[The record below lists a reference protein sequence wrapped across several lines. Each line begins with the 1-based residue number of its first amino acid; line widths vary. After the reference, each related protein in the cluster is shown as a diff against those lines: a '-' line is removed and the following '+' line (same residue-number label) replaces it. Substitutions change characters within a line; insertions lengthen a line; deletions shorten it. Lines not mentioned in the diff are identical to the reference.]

1 MSWEHLYRH
10 IKTSSRMHVVSSSVH
25 YRRLAKLLPNEN
37 DTVLEV
43 GCSSGL
49 ATKVLAK
56 SAKQVIAL
64 DNSYDFI
71 QRCKETSGETPNV
84 TFMHIDGRDLDAVT
98 KHCPNPD
105 IIFFDIGGNA
115 MLGNVCSV
123 LRLYLKY
130 FSPRIYVVRSIELAL
145 LNAIIEENE
154 IPEESRRVKNILC
167 DQPVQGIDYILE
179 LSHSTIVNDRMLA
192 VKKLLLLDN
201 ERAKQRLQEMVDDP
215 NIKVRKTVLRG

>member
-1 MSWEHLYRH
+1 MSWEPLYRH
-10 IKTSSRMHVVSSSVH
+10 IKTAARMHVVSSSVH
-25 YRRLAKLLPNEN
+25 YRRLAKMLPTKN

-56 SAKQVIAL
+56 SAKQVTAL
-64 DNSYDFI
+64 DNSFDFI
-71 QRCKETSGETPNV
+71 QRCQETSGDTPNV
-84 TFMHIDGRDLDAVT
+84 SFMHIDGRDLESVT
-98 KHCPNPD
+98 TQCPNPD

-145 LNAIIEENE
+145 LNAMVEDNE
-154 IPEESRRVKNILC
+154 IPEESRRIKNVLC
-167 DQPVQGIDYILE
+167 DQPHLGIDYILE
-179 LSHSTIVNDRMLA
+179 LSHSTVVNDRMLA
-192 VKKLLLLDN
+192 VKKLFLLDD
-201 ERAKQRLQEMVDDP
+201 ERAKQRLQEMADDP
-215 NIKVRKTVLRG
+215 NVKVRKVLLRG